1 MSVDTWINEFMSIE
15 ADEVEGN
22 NEDYLNHSIKK
33 WYGLQSENLSKHKMK
48 VGGVDYFSV
57 IEDNEGKTVVV
68 GSQSCA
74 LCVHHL
80 DDGSCGSCPIVR
92 FTGRACD
99 ESDEKD
105 EMSPWGEWVKNKNPK
120 PMIVLLEETLEWVK
134 KER

>member
-99 ESDEKD
+99 ESDEND

-120 PMIVLLEETLEWVK
+120 PMIVLLEETLKWVK
-134 KER
+134 GK